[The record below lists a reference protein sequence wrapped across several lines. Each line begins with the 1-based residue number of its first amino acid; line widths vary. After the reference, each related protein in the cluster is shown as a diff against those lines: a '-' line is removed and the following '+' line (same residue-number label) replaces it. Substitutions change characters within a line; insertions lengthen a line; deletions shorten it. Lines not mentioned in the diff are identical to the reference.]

1 MKKHILSVSDHG
13 LIPKIAIEY
22 FVSSVDGYSY
32 MIVLDRKSP
41 IEFRKFFYGDSHPWK
56 DYKSHE
62 SFVGTIGRLEA
73 ANILRSVRNWNREFK
88 RRQQIKNAA
97 EEAKRVQFCNWL
109 ESLPEK
115 IFGYTRKGFL
125 LVDYHGNEVFDL
137 HAFYPGSVES
147 IESRIEELF
156 NDGYDPGA

>member
-1 MKKHILSVSDHG
+1 MKKYRLIVNDHD
-13 LIPKIAIEY
+13 LIPDIAKEY
-22 FVSSVDGYSY
+22 FLKGIDGYSY
-32 MIVLDRKSP
+32 LLVDRESP
-41 IEFRKFFYGDSHPWK
+41 VEFWKYCYGDSHPWK
-56 DYKSHE
+56 EYAAHDH
-62 SFVGTIGRLEA
+62 FIARIGRREA
-73 ANILRSVRNWNREFK
+73 ANILKSVRSWNCEFK
-88 RRQQIKNAA
+88 RRQKIKNAA
-97 EEAKRVQFCNWL
+97 DEAKRVQFVNWL